1 MALSDYDRDLLDRCL
16 DRQAEA
22 WEEFVDRFAGLLIH
36 SVDHAASSRGVR
48 LDASTREDLAG
59 EILVALIRDDFAV
72 LRRFRRRASLATYL
86 TVIARRVAARS
97 LLAPRFRGPTV
108 SRNLDPIDE
117 KIRARFDDV
126 EQVGRLLGELG
137 DVESR
142 VVQAYY
148 LHGRSYRDIARE
160 TGLSE
165 NSIGPTLARARRKML
180 AAIEPQTHS

>member
-1 MALSDYDRDLLDRCL
+1 VALSDYDRDLLDRCL

-22 WEEFVDRFAGLLIH
+22 WEEFVDRFAGLLIR
-36 SVDHAASSRGVR
+36 SVDHAATSRGVR

-86 TVIARRVAARS
+86 TVIARRVAGRS
-97 LLAPRFRGPTV
+97 LLSPRFRGPTV

-148 LHGRSYRDIARE
+148 LHGRSYREIARE